1 MGRNGWVL
9 GPDGELLCWIPWHL
23 RTGLERPGVR
33 IIGQFERLTM
43 DMSDFVYG
51 EEWTRVREGG
61 GVW

>member
-1 MGRNGWVL
+1 MGSYFAGFHGISVL
-9 GPDGELLCWIPWHL
+9 AWSG
-23 RTGLERPGVR
+23 RGVR